1 MTYGYIYKIS
11 FPNNKI
17 YIGLTTTSIEQ
28 RHKEHK
34 SCALGKSTYLIYN
47 ALRKY
52 DMIETFELEQ
62 IDTADTLEELCEKEK
77 EYIKQYNSHYIEGH
91 GYNMTYGGE
100 GFSGYIRTEDDKK
113 KMSESQ
119 KKRFENP
126 DEIEKNRQRKLTY
139 FKNNPEA
146 ILKMTERIKAYYED
160 NPEAREKVSERMKEY
175 YKNPDVREKVSERM
189 KEYYKNPEAG
199 RIQGDKMKA
208 YYEENPEAREKVSER
223 MKEYYKNPDAREK
236 MSEIK
241 KAHYEE
247 NPEAG
252 RIHGD
257 KMKAYYEE
265 NPEARLKAS
274 EAQKKRFEN
283 PEARRVHGDTQK
295 KRFENPDARRAHGD
309 KMKKHH
315 QENPNMRY
323 EILDKKGLNKP
334 FDVFTNDG
342 TFIKTFNYQIDA
354 QKYLQDEYN
363 IDKRIRLDN
372 VLSGKRKST
381 NGFVFKYKEIG
392 NI

>member
-28 RHKEHK
+28 RHKEDK
-34 SCALGKSTYLIYN
+34 QCALGNSKPYLIYK

-77 EYIKQYNSHYIEGH
+77 EYIKQYNSHYIEGN

-100 GFSGYIRTEDDKK
+100 GTNGYIYTEDDKK
-113 KMSESQ
+113 KNSES
-119 KKRFENP
+119 
-126 DEIEKNRQRKLTY
+126 
-139 FKNNPEA
+139 
-146 ILKMTERIKAYYED
+146 IKAYYEE
-160 NPEAREKVSERMKEY
+160 NPEAGRIHGDRMKAYYEENPETGRIHGDKMKAYYEENSEAREKVSERMKEY
-175 YKNPDVREKVSERM
+175 YKNPEARLKASEKT
-189 KEYYKNPEAG
+189 KK
-199 RIQGDKMKA
+199 
-208 YYEENPEAREKVSER
+208 YYEENPDAIEKKR
-223 MKEYYKNPDAREK
+223 QAQIKYYK
-236 MSEIK
+236 
-241 KAHYEE
+241 E

-252 RIHGD
+252 RI
-257 KMKAYYEE
+257 Y
-265 NPEARLKAS
+265 
-274 EAQKKRFEN
+274 
-283 PEARRVHGDTQK
+283 
-295 KRFENPDARRAHGD
+295 GD

-323 EILDKKGLNKP
+323 EILDKKGQNKP
-334 FDVFTNDG
+334 FDVFTING

-354 QKYLQDEYN
+354 RKYLQEEYN
-363 IDKRIRLDN
+363 IDKQIKIGE

-381 NGFVFKYKEIG
+381 NGFVFKYKEIE